1 MRMFMLMYGGPTPAR
16 VTEILERHGIH
27 EYTTFEG
34 GHGAG
39 RTGKREGTRAWPGGT
54 TVLLSV
60 VARRTSEALAAA
72 LEQESKALPPGE
84 RLHLAVLPIERFF

>member
-1 MRMFMLMYGGPTPAR
+1 MKMFMLMYSGPTPDR
-16 VTEILERHGIH
+16 VTEILDRHGIH

-39 RTGKREGTRAWPGGT
+39 RTGKREGTRAWPGET

-60 VARRTSEALAAA
+60 VAAAHSEALAAA
-72 LEQESKALPPGE
+72 LEQESEALPSGE